1 MKRDAICMLACSL
14 AAMEVTIFLALT
26 NGNVHS
32 RSSIRAPFMPGNGK
46 TCVSFSSSDED
57 TIQ

>member
-1 MKRDAICMLACSL
+1 MLACSL

-32 RSSIRAPFMPGNGK
+32 SSHRASFMLGNGN
-46 TCVSFSSSDED
+46 VSFSSSDED

>member
-1 MKRDAICMLACSL
+1 MLYASML
-14 AAMEVTIFLALT
+14 FGS
-26 NGNVHS
+26 NGGDDFFGIDEWDVHS